1 MTSRM
6 PPAEGKMLTETRKY
20 ILLPL
25 LLFALLLGACS
36 PKPVLRED
44 RADLSFRE
52 ANASYYLGEY
62 KTAEE
67 QYKRSLN
74 LRNDPEVLAN
84 LACLYKDTG
93 RFSEAAACY
102 RTSLEIKDDNFRLL
116 NLALCLYHDGKYEAA
131 SAEAEK
137 LIFPSAGQEQFI
149 RFYALVLSGC
159 CAEASGKAK
168 EAESGFSSAL
178 ELKPF
183 SASVKQKLAEACA
196 VSGDAERAV
205 SLFNEALRL
214 DSSLYPLNLKI
225 AGIRESQGNVRGAYE
240 ALSRLSMSEP
250 GYPGVSA
257 GLKKLAAK
265 IPVSEKKTDEDYQE
279 AGRKANKC
287 PDVRPLA
294 ARDKDPV
301 IRVLLVSG
309 VDSLRIKCGGA
320 VKFSLFGRTAGTA
333 FAEQEIRVRSS
344 NGSFSVKDAG
354 GKELIKES
362 LKGDAPLVFE
372 NPEGVSTFTI
382 YDVTL
387 NKGYFWSKNE
397 DRSYRGALE
406 VTAGDAGLLLVNVLP
421 LDEYLYSVVPSEIN
435 ASSNPEALKA
445 QAVVARS
452 YAYSKFDM
460 KTHPN
465 ADVCADVHCQAYSG
479 VQNEAGG
486 CTEAVD
492 ATRGELLFCGGKAL
506 TAFFFSNCGGHT
518 RNIEDVWRSDPHK
531 AFKGRP
537 DFPPEADGG
546 IYSDWPLT
554 PEMLDRWIKSEPE
567 AYCRKD
573 RHFRWF
579 KILEKPEKEIVVVK
593 RDNFGYIKEV
603 RRAEQVFTGDR
614 VRSVLPGLR
623 SNLVKFEGSFVYGAG
638 FGHGVGMCQDGA
650 AGMAEKGFSYRDIL
664 NRYFTESEVKA
675 VY

>member
-1 MTSRM
+1 VTFRKIRVK
-6 PPAEGKMLTETRKY
+6 GKMSPIRNKY
-20 ILLPL
+20 VVLSALSML
-25 LLFALLLGACS
+25 LLSACAS
-36 PKPVLRED
+36 KPVIKESDSERLFKEANSSYYRGEY
-44 RADLSFRE
+44 RE
-52 ANASYYLGEY
+52 AEEKYRASL
-62 KTAEE
+62 
-67 QYKRSLN
+67 SSS
-74 LRNDPEVLAN
+74 NDPEVLAN

-93 RFSEAAACY
+93 RFSEAAGCY
-102 RTSLEIKDDNFRLL
+102 AASLELKKDGFRQL
-116 NLALCLYHDGKYEAA
+116 NYALCLYQSGNYEGA
-131 SAEAEK
+131 SAAAEK
-137 LIFPSAGQEQFI
+137 LIFPEAGQENFVK
-149 RFYALVLSGC
+149 FYALVVSGC
-159 CAEASGKAK
+159 CAEAAGKTK
-168 EAESGFSSAL
+168 EAETLFSSAL

-196 VSGDAERAV
+196 ASGDAERAV
-205 SLFNEALRL
+205 SLYNEVLRL
-214 DSSLYPLNLKI
+214 DSSLYPLNFKI
-225 AGIRESQGNVRGAYE
+225 AGIRERQGNIRGAYE

-265 IPVSEKKTDEDYQE
+265 IPASEKKSDEDYQE

-287 PDVRPLA
+287 PEVRPIS
-294 ARDKDPV
+294 ARDKNPV
-301 IRVLLVSG
+301 IRVMLVSG
-309 VDSLRIKCGGA
+309 VDSLRIKCGSA
-320 VKFSLFGRTAGTA
+320 VKFSLFGRITGAA
-333 FAEQEIRVRSS
+333 LPEQEIRVRSS
-344 NGSFSVKDAG
+344 NRSFSVKDAG
-354 GKELIKES
+354 GNELIKERF
-362 LKGDAPLVFE
+362 KGDTPLIFE
-372 NPEGVSTFTI
+372 NPGGASTFTI

-406 VTAGDAGLLLVNVLP
+406 VTVGDDGLTLVNVLP

-435 ASSNPEALKA
+435 ASSNIEALKA

-452 YAYSKFDM
+452 YAYGKFGM

-479 VQNEAGG
+479 VQNETPG
-486 CTEAVD
+486 TSEAVD
-492 ATRGELLFCGGKAL
+492 ATRGEVLLCGGKTL

-518 RNIEDVWRSDPHK
+518 RDIEDVWRSDPHK

-537 DFPPEADGG
+537 DFPLEAGRG
-546 IYSDWPLT
+546 LYLEWPLT
-554 PEMLDRWIKSEPE
+554 PEMLDRWIKAEPE

-579 KILEKPEKEIVVVK
+579 KILEKPEKEIIVVK

-603 RRAEQVFTGDR
+603 RRGEQIFTGDR

-650 AGMAEKGFSYRDIL
+650 AGMAEKGFSYKNIL
-664 NRYFTESEVKA
+664 NHYFTESEVKS